1 MSSISAYCLALAC
14 AVAPPLWAQQA
25 ATSPDVPAQ
34 QASQQ
39 SSPQALPSA
48 LVPQATGSIHGSVV
62 DQDGAVIANATVVLA
77 EGTATSQSSTAA
89 DGTFD
94 FANLPP
100 GSFEV
105 TISASGFATQ
115 KQSGEL
121 QAGQQYIVLP
131 VQMVV
136 AANVQVNVTET
147 QQEIAEEEVHQEEQ
161 QRILGVFP
169 NFYVTYVPDAAPLDR
184 KQKFQL
190 GWKTIIDPVGFGL
203 AAAVAGFEQADND
216 YRGYGQGAAG
226 YGKRLGA
233 AYGDFA
239 SSTFFGNVVFPALLK
254 QDPRYFVKGTGSI
267 RSRFFY
273 AVANAVI
280 CKGDNGRWQ
289 PNYSNILGSL
299 AAGGLSNAYYPNSN
313 RNGLA
318 LTFRNTAQGLGGSAI
333 TAVIQEFFLKRLTP
347 KVRHQSTN

>member
-1 MSSISAYCLALAC
+1 MPSVYAYCLVLAC
-14 AVAPPLWAQQA
+14 AVAPPLWAQQPTA
-25 ATSPDVPAQ
+25 GPDVPAQ
-34 QASQQ
+34 QSSQA
-39 SSPQALPSA
+39 SSPQALPNVPA
-48 LVPQATGSIHGSVV
+48 PQATGSIHGTVV
-62 DQDGAVIANATVVLA
+62 DPDGAVIANATIILT
-77 EGTATSQSSTAA
+77 EGTARSQTSTGA

-94 FANLPP
+94 FTNLPP

-105 TISASGFATQ
+105 TISAPGFATQ
-115 KQSGEL
+115 KESGEL

-136 AANVQVNVTET
+136 TAIVQLNVTET
-147 QQEIAEEEVHQEEQ
+147 QVQIAEEQVHQEEQ

-169 NFYVTYVPDAAPLDR
+169 NFYVTYVPDAVPLDS

-216 YRGYGQGAAG
+216 YSGYGQGAAG

-233 AYGDFA
+233 AYADFA
-239 SSTFFGNVVFPALLK
+239 SSTFFGNVLFPALLK

-289 PNYSNILGSL
+289 PNYSSVLGSL
-299 AAGGLSNAYYPNSN
+299 AAGGLSNAYYPASN
-313 RNGLA
+313 RNGLG
-318 LTFRNTAQGLGGSAI
+318 LTFRNTALGVGGSAI
-333 TAVIQEFFLKRLTP
+333 SAVIQEFFLKRLTP
-347 KVRHQSTN
+347 KAQRQATN

>member
-25 ATSPDVPAQ
+25 ATGPDVPAQ
-34 QASQQ
+34 QASRQ

-48 LVPQATGSIHGSVV
+48 PVPQATGSIHGSVV